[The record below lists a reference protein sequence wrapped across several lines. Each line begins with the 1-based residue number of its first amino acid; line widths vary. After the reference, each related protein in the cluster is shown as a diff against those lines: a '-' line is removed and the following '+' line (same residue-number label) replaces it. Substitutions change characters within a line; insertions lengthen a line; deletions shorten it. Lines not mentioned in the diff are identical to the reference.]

1 MHHAPILVHP
11 IAPAGGRRVSLRADG
26 QDTVLGTAFNDA
38 EVIEF
43 LRQAGVPDPDDAV
56 LGGSALVEWQG
67 DEPHTYEAEPSDT
80 DIP

>member
-11 IAPAGGRRVSLRADG
+11 IAPAGGRRVSLRAGG
-26 QDTVLGTAFNDA
+26 QDTVLGMAFNDA
-38 EVIEF
+38 DVIEF
-43 LRQAGVPDPDDAV
+43 LRRAGVPDPDDVV

-67 DEPHTYEAEPSDT
+67 DEPHTYEAGPSDT

>member
-26 QDTVLGTAFNDA
+26 QDTVLGMAYNDA
-38 EVIEF
+38 DVIEF
-43 LRQAGVPDPDDAV
+43 LRRAGVPDPDEVV

-67 DEPHTYEAEPSDT
+67 DEPRTYEAEPSDT